1 MQSFCVSSHS
11 LLQAQISGLGIDD
24 PSRAQVA
31 FDSDAQWR
39 SSSHKVFLADEVTTT
54 EFFKKYGNPNEII
67 NGTISL
73 SSTLPARCR
82 ASSTR
87 STARICAVNVDQQTE
102 GRRRS
107 PDPRGGD
114 PIYVPK
120 F

>member
-1 MQSFCVSSHS
+1 MQSFCVRSHN
-11 LLQAQISGLGIDD
+11 LLQAHISGLDIDD

-82 ASSTR
+82 ASSTTSLYIVDFSMSKRDRVCVCNGYAMERRGSVR
-87 STARICAVNVDQQTE
+87 ST
-102 GRRRS
+102 
-107 PDPRGGD
+107 
-114 PIYVPK
+114 
-120 F
+120 